1 MFKKY
6 EVFEIVQR
14 PVDKN
19 VVRLKQIYAL
29 KWREDGKLDKRK
41 IYTITKDFTQVLNK
55 DYNKTYVSVMRLE
68 LIQLVCVIVE
78 AQGLYLWQISF
89 ILAFLNSDNEFE
101 VYIKQLKY
109 FGEGGEKYVQR
120 LLKILYGTM

>member
-1 MFKKY
+1 
-6 EVFEIVQR
+6 
-14 PVDKN
+14 
-19 VVRLKQIYAL
+19 
-29 KWREDGKLDKRK
+29 LDKRK

-55 DYNKTYVSVMRLE
+55 DYNKTYMSVMRLE
-68 LIQLVCVIVE
+68 LIQLVCIIVE

-109 FGEGGEKYVQR
+109 FGEGGEKYV
-120 LLKILYGTM
+120 

>member
-68 LIQLVCVIVE
+68 LIQLVCIIVE